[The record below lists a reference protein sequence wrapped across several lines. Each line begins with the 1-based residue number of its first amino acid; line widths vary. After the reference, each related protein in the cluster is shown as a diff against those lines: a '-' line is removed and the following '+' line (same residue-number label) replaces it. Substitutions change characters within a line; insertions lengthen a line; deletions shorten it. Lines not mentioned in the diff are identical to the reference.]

1 MLGLCVDLDLE
12 RGVLP
17 SQAAV
22 IFDEHRHDALEAL
35 EVISLRVGRLI
46 ETGND
51 ETPVWPDATCG
62 EVGPSRIGDEPSQ
75 SRRNGVCDGPCA
87 GYPCAPLDCSLDS
100 PIRYRSTSR
109 AASRPSQSAH
119 TTSD

>member
-1 MLGLCVDLDLE
+1 MLSLCVDVDLE

-22 IFDEHRHDALEAL
+22 IFDERRHDALKAL
-35 EVISLRVGRLI
+35 EVVSLRVGRLVG
-46 ETGND
+46 TGND

-62 EVGPSRIGDEPSQ
+62 EVGPSRIDDAL
-75 SRRNGVCDGPCA
+75 SRSRWNGVCGGPVA
-87 GYPCAPLDCSLDS
+87 GYTCAPRDCSLDF